1 MRWIKASERLP
12 FKEDY
17 YYIKTSEGGMNVRMI
32 SQKDTFYREFEW
44 LDETPEEWIS
54 VETGNLPAQGER
66 VLVYCDSGLI
76 EKGYRIGGL
85 WERDWAGMTFHEAGY
100 TVTHWMPLPSPP
112 NK

>member
-1 MRWIKASERLP
+1 MNMKWIKASERLP

-54 VETGNLPAQGER
+54 VVKDVLFELQEYLNDKADADHDGENYIPNTEMKLLSS
-66 VLVYCDSGLI
+66 VN
-76 EKGYRIGGL
+76 
-85 WERDWAGMTFHEAGY
+85 EALNK
-100 TVTHWMPLPSPP
+100 MPLPSPP